1 MTFITSSMEKE
12 LFRITDTSNSE
23 HYEWGD
29 KCDGWHF
36 VKTESLSVIRE
47 TMPSG
52 TKEVIHYH
60 DKAQQFFY
68 IITGIATFEINGL
81 LYNVEQNRGIH
92 IKPGI
97 KHRISN
103 IGDSVL
109 EFIVVSE
116 PKSHDD
122 RVNID

>member
-1 MTFITSSMEKE
+1 MEKE
-12 LFRITDTSNSE
+12 LFEIVDTVNAE

-36 VKTESLSVIRE
+36 VKTDSLSVIRE
-47 TMPSG
+47 TMPHR
-52 TKEVIHYH
+52 TKEALHYH

-68 IITGIATFEINGL
+68 ILSGIATFEINGL
-81 LYNVEQNRGIH
+81 VYNVGQNKGIC
-92 IKPGI
+92 IKPRI

-103 IGDSVL
+103 NSKTDL

-116 PKSHDD
+116 PKSHGD
-122 RVNID
+122 RVNIDENK